1 MKKSMVFIAFFL
13 VVFLNSAFAQLGIG
27 TSTPN
32 PNAVLELSS
41 ANQGM
46 KFPRLT
52 TSQRNNISLP
62 AKGLTIF
69 NTDINCLMTNFGTPS
84 VPVWKCIGGFPISI
98 STNGTAI
105 VTSYGDPTC
114 NTNSISGVM
123 TKGIAVSGVT
133 MTLFA
138 NVTQIGTWN
147 LTATQ
152 NGVTFTGSGTFVAT
166 GCQSITL
173 VASGIPTNTGSFS
186 WITNTT
192 PAANVTATVF
202 DQIPLTITLAQNRIY
217 MVASIY
223 DQDFL
228 PYVAPTVSAST
239 ATQAANGVNEAVT
252 LNVQGSITTA
262 GVNLKIPVTVTGSG
276 TLPAFNSTFNIPAS
290 LTEDGIARNVT
301 FSWASQSY
309 TLSTT
314 SINAT
319 IVAIGGT
326 LNVKKLDVN
335 AGIGNDGFG
344 VLLGTFIYPYNYLGN
359 TTTYKVCAISAIPDK
374 MFGLA
379 DNSGDTTTH
388 MMLYLPISTAD
399 GNTWLNNNLGAHY
412 ANVNHSSF
420 NLAQQALSANDRLAM
435 GSSFQ
440 WGRKPDGH
448 ELITYTIGNITP
460 VYTSVT
466 IKTNTP
472 SHSQFI
478 KNLNTTPFDWR
489 TSQDNTLW
497 ATEQSENNPCPQGF
511 RVPTLTEITTL
522 FSSSSITSVATA
534 ASSILKFSV
543 GGFRDFTTN
552 YFNAT
557 DQYGYYWSSSVSG
570 VYAGNMF
577 IGPPL
582 ATYYSQRAAS
592 MSVRCIKN

>member
-1 MKKSMVFIAFFL
+1 MKKNIVFNAFFL
-13 VVFLNSAFAQLGIG
+13 VVFFNNAFAQLGIG

-41 ANQGM
+41 TNQGM

-52 TSQRNNISLP
+52 TSQRDNISLP

-69 NTDINCLMTNFGTPS
+69 NKDINCLMTNFGTPS
-84 VPVWKCIGGFPISI
+84 APIWKCLGGLPYNI
-98 STNGTAI
+98 STNRTAI
-105 VTSYGDPTC
+105 VTSYGNPVCDA
-114 NTNSISGVM
+114 NFISGVM

-147 LTATQ
+147 LSATQ
-152 NGVTFTGSGTFVAT
+152 NGVTFSGSGTFSAT

-173 VASGIPTNTGSFS
+173 VGSGTPTNIGSFT

-192 PAANVTATVF
+192 PTASVTATVF
-202 DQIPLTITLAQNRIY
+202 DQIASSITLAQNRIY
-217 MVASIY
+217 MIASVY
-223 DQDFL
+223 DQDYL
-228 PYVAPTVSAST
+228 PYSTPTVSAST

-252 LNVQGSITTA
+252 LNIQGSITTT
-262 GVNLKIPVTVTGSG
+262 GVSLKIPVIVTGSG
-276 TLPAFNSTFNIPAS
+276 TLPAFSSTISIPAS
-290 LTEDGIARNVT
+290 LTEDGISRNVT

-309 TLSTT
+309 TQSTT

-319 IVAIGGT
+319 IIAIGGT

-344 VLLGTFIYPYNYLGN
+344 VLIGAFMYPYNNLGN
-359 TTTYKVCAISAIPDK
+359 TTTYNVNSIAGIPDK

-379 DNSGDTTTH
+379 DNSGNTTTH
-388 MMLYLPISTAD
+388 MMLYLPIATAD
-399 GNTWLNNNLGAHY
+399 GKTWLNNNLGAHY

-448 ELITYTIGNITP
+448 ELITYTIENITP
-460 VYTSVT
+460 VYTSVA

-472 SHSQFI
+472 SHAQFI
-478 KNLNTTPFDWR
+478 KIVNTTPFDWR
-489 TSQDNTLW
+489 TSQDNNLW

-534 ASSILKFSV
+534 ASSVLKFSV
-543 GGFRDFTTN
+543 GGVRDFGSTF
-552 YFNAT
+552 FNFT
-557 DQYGYYWSSSVSG
+557 GNYGYYWSSSVSG
-570 VYAGNMF
+570 VYAADMF
-577 IGPPL
+577 IGPPV
-582 ATYYSQRAAS
+582 ATYNVQRAAA